1 MITLYGSPQSRS
13 FRALWALEEA
23 QLDYEYNVVRIGRT
37 STNGTQHE
45 SYRALNFQGKVPTLV
60 HNELV
65 INESAAIVNYIAQL
79 APETLLIPQ
88 NNIKQRAY
96 YDELCFFVLS
106 DLEQPLWTAAK
117 HHFVLPK
124 EYRLKEIRK
133 TAEWEFSKSVTAL
146 QHYIGDKEFA
156 VADHFTMADI
166 LISHTLRWAS
176 AYDFYIPEDLI
187 SYMNRLF
194 KRPGYQRAL
203 LKENPVSTL

>member
-1 MITLYGSPQSRS
+1 MITLYGSQQSRS

-23 QLDYEYNVVRIGRT
+23 KLDYEYNVVRIGRT
-37 STNGTQHE
+37 TNNGTQHE
-45 SYRALNFQGKVPTLV
+45 RYKALNFQGKVPTLV

-79 APETLLIPQ
+79 VPEIHLIPQ
-88 NNIKQRAY
+88 NDIKQRAY
-96 YDELCFFVLS
+96 YDQLCFFVLS

-133 TAEWEFSKSVTAL
+133 TAEWEFSKSVAAL
-146 QHYIGDKEFA
+146 QHYISGKHFA

-176 AYDFYIPEDLI
+176 AYDFYLPEDLI
-187 SYMNRLF
+187 AYMNQLF
-194 KRPGYQRAL
+194 KRLGYQRAL
-203 LKENPVSTL
+203 LKESTVTTL